1 MRLNFTSLLI
11 AVVLTLFG
19 ATTAQAQTFV
29 TYAEQSTPASEIE
42 TGLYVIKAKYKTDL
56 ERYLYV
62 SNGSQAKFSRS
73 VNVNNLQNVWRVEK
87 RTDGSFYMMNM
98 GTGAYLKLAKN
109 LSSEATDA
117 DNGGRITITNGTS
130 SASYFSARP
139 DFTHSVDKMD
149 ENAFAIS
156 AGAPTLT
163 GVRQYLHANSIGDDA
178 NIGMSSW
185 STTVGGENVG
195 SSTAGQF
202 AFYKV
207 SLDYSALQQTVPTL
221 SEGCLYYIQ
230 AQNGIYI
237 SNTTSSAGYGLC
249 TNDVNS
255 ARKFCIKKKDDNR
268 YEIFTEGT
276 SRHTTISDYV
286 WFVPNTQN
294 EGGKEYFGIN
304 PVSGTDYFTIN
315 NITVN
320 SDNTGSLQYIL
331 VAASGSAISHG
342 NNNVTEVSYWKFV
355 PANDAATAAASLTA
369 NVQTGDAVHGNV
381 TTFSASYPVAI
392 PTGYKA
398 YTANYDNSQNV
409 INVTELAGNV
419 IPANTGVLL
428 RGDVNASLSMKPTM
442 QTGTAV
448 TGNVLTAVGDAAKTF
463 ESTDDKIY
471 LLGKQ
476 DGTLCFRHM
485 STNGT
490 QTIAAHKAYINLSG
504 LSTAELSTLRIRFD
518 GETTGI
524 NEVPTTTTEGID
536 NGIYDLSGRRV
547 SQPTHGIYIK
557 GGKKVIL

>member
-42 TGLYVIKAKYKTDL
+42 TGNYVIKTKWKNKDPRWL
-56 ERYLYV
+56 CVNNSSYV
-62 SNGSQAKFSRS
+62 SFCESLDQSSLK
-73 VNVNNLQNVWRVEK
+73 NVWRVEK
-87 RTDGSFYMMNM
+87 KDDGSFYMMNL
-98 GTGAYLKLAKN
+98 GTAAYIKLGGTLTATSADGLDLTLTNSKSSAVALSVHEAQTEGGTTKIDDNTFSLAAGAPNATGNYQHLHIYGDTQYNQAKI
-109 LSSEATDA
+109 SSWQS
-117 DNGGRITITNGTS
+117 TNGTE
-130 SASYFSARP
+130 
-139 DFTHSVDKMD
+139 K
-149 ENAFAIS
+149 FAE
-156 AGAPTLT
+156 TQT
-163 GVRQYLHANSIGDDA
+163 FV
-178 NIGMSSW
+178 
-185 STTVGGENVG
+185 
-195 SSTAGQF
+195 QF
-202 AFYKV
+202 AFYKAE
-207 SLDYSALQQTVPTL
+207 LDYTSISGVPTL
-221 SEGCLYYIQ
+221 ANNADLYYLQ
-230 AQNGIYI
+230 GANDCYLRWDK
-237 SNTTSSAGYGLC
+237 SSSKGYC
-249 TNDVNS
+249 TNDKS
-255 ARKFCIKKKDDNR
+255 AATPFYLKPTDDNR
-268 YEIFTEGT
+268 YEIWTDDDTKHLTLSNTIWFMNPTDADGNKVYFTLSPTSAEGMF
-276 SRHTTISDYV
+276 TIGNVSVNSNVGNIQYLLNATNG
-286 WFVPNTQN
+286 NTP
-294 EGGKEYFGIN
+294 GK
-304 PVSGTDYFTIN
+304 GTDPT
-315 NITVN
+315 
-320 SDNTGSLQYIL
+320 
-331 VAASGSAISHG
+331 ASSA
-342 NNNVTEVSYWKFV
+342 YWKFV
-355 PANDAATAAASLTA
+355 PANEAATAAASLTA

-448 TGNVLTAVGDAAKTF
+448 EGNVLTAVGDAAKTF

-490 QTIAAHKAYINLSG
+490 QTIAAHKAYINLSD
-504 LSTAELSTLRIRFD
+504 LSTTELSTLRIRFD

-524 NEVPTTTTEGID
+524 NEVSTAVEGID

>member
-29 TYAEQSTPASEIE
+29 THSATSTPADEIE
-42 TGLYVIKAKYKTDL
+42 TGLYVIKGKVTDSQECWMYMGSDKLTYFCEAL
-56 ERYLYV
+56 EESSL
-62 SNGSQAKFSRS
+62 K
-73 VNVNNLQNVWRVEK
+73 NVWHVEK
-87 RTDGSFYMMNM
+87 RTDGAFYMLNV
-98 GTGAYLKLAKN
+98 GTGLYLRLHAGKD
-109 LSSEATDA
+109 SETTETSNDGW
-117 DNGGRITITNGTS
+117 DLTCTNDKS
-130 SASYFSARP
+130 IASYFSARTFE
-139 DFTHSVDKMD
+139 DNTGRKMD
-149 ENAFAIS
+149 ENAFIIS
-156 AGAPTLT
+156 AGAASST
-163 GVRQYLHANSIGDDA
+163 GLRQHFVIYNS
-178 NIGMSSW
+178 NIGSKL
-185 STTVGGENVG
+185 STWNGTIG
-195 SSTAGQF
+195 SESVSGTQVQF
-202 AFYKV
+202 DFFKAD
-207 SLDYSALQQTVPTL
+207 LDYTVLQSAPAM
-221 SEGCLYYIQ
+221 SEGCQYYLQ
-230 AQNGIYI
+230 GANGTYI
-237 SNTTSSAGYGLC
+237 STQENGQYTT
-249 TNDVNS
+249 DQNS
-255 ARKFCIKKKDDNR
+255 ARKFFVAKTEDNR
-268 YEIFTEGT
+268 FELVTNDGNN
-276 SRHTTISDYV
+276 HMTISDQP
-286 WFVPNTQN
+286 WFVQKSN
-294 EGGKEYFGIN
+294 EDGMKVYFTLT
-304 PVSGTDYFTIN
+304 PVSGTEYFTIHN
-315 NITVN
+315 VN
-320 SDNTGSLQYIL
+320 GSTFQYML
-331 VAASGSAISHG
+331 NGTSGSKVGKGTNGTAE
-342 NNNVTEVSYWKFV
+342 NARWKFI

-448 TGNVLTAVGDAAKTF
+448 EGNVLTAVGDAAKTF

-476 DGTLCFRHM
+476 NDGTLCFRHM

-504 LSTAELSTLRIRFD
+504 LSTTELSTLRIRFD